1 MSAVRQDLDRNS
13 AFLTNAALIQ
23 LPGQNR
29 KLVEEAVGDNKLFS
43 APFDI
48 FLLVANSG
56 EVYRNVNMEKLKV
69 EINQYPL
76 NHNDWVKAQN

>member
-13 AFLTNAALIQ
+13 AFLSNATLIQ

-48 FLLVANSG
+48 FSLCANSG
-56 EVYRNVNMEKLKV
+56 DVYRNINMEKLKV
-69 EINQYPL
+69 EVNQYPL
-76 NHNDWVKAQN
+76 NHSDWVKAQN